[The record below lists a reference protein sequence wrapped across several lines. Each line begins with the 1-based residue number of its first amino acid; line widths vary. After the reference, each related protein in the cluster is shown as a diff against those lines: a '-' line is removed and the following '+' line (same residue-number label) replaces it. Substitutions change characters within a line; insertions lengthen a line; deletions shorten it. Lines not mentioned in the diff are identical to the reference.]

1 MCRKANH
8 EDGISMKFRKHW
20 LNGRLMQN
28 WRGQG
33 QKQAPQPM
41 ERHYSTAEH
50 KQEIADAR
58 LHIKGLIFF
67 PSQSENTMIDLS

>member
-1 MCRKANH
+1 
-8 EDGISMKFRKHW
+8 
-20 LNGRLMQN
+20 MQN

-41 ERHYSTAEH
+41 GRHYSTAEH
-50 KQEIADAR
+50 KQEKADAR